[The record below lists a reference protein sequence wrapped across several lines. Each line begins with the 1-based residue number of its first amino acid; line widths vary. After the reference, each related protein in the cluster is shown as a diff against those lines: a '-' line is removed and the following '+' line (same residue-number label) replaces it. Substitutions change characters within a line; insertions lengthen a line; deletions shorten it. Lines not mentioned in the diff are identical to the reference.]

1 MKKISQMQILLV
13 LVGSALPVLLSCA
26 NLGAT
31 EPVLA
36 GGNYRSPSSS
46 TQVAPREP
54 LPAQSSTVVQKY
66 DDSQLNQEL
75 AKSRADL
82 RILQEENQKL
92 QFRVE
97 SLEKDSLAKDAQMK
111 ELQSL
116 LSVLDGQVAAAD
128 KTWSARMETLKQSM
142 DAERSQRQKQLE
154 TLSSN
159 VATELSK
166 VRQPP
171 PATPVASG
179 QYKEI
184 VIMRGDT
191 LSSIASSAGVSVR
204 ALMQFNGLKSD
215 HIREGQTLKIPV
227 P

>member
-1 MKKISQMQILLV
+1 MKKIFPLQILL
-13 LVGSALPVLLSCA
+13 LFVGAALPVLTSCA

-31 EPVLA
+31 EPVLS
-36 GGNYRSPSSS
+36 GGSFRSPASSN
-46 TQVAPREP
+46 QIAPREP
-54 LPAQSSTVVQKY
+54 LPAQSSVAAPKF

-75 AKSRADL
+75 AKLRADL
-82 RILQEENQKL
+82 RILQEDNQKL

-97 SLEKDSLAKDAQMK
+97 NLEKDNLAKDAQMK

-128 KTWSARMETLKQSM
+128 KTWSTRMETLKQTM

-154 TLSSN
+154 ALSSN

-171 PATPVASG
+171 PAAPAASG
-179 QYKEI
+179 QFKEI

-191 LSSIASSAGVSVR
+191 LSSIASSAGISVR
-204 ALMQFNGLKSD
+204 ALMQYNGLKSD
-215 HIREGQTLKIPV
+215 HIREGQTLKVPV
-227 P
+227 Q